1 MPTPFQPPRWMS
13 ANTVFQAVS
22 VIELRV
28 FPLSGRPAARRSAR
42 NATAAR
48 CETFRLG
55 VRARARAC
63 VCARRRHSEEVG
75 SQHVKQVSDCAEDS
89 DLFRISPAFV
99 WFNLPK
105 IGAVVLAIVLSE
117 DLNGGGKGRCTED
130 MIIHDPKD
138 PKEHLNILYHH
149 LQQVISC
156 NICEV

>member
-1 MPTPFQPPRWMS
+1 M
-13 ANTVFQAVS
+13 
-22 VIELRV
+22 
-28 FPLSGRPAARRSAR
+28 
-42 NATAAR
+42 
-48 CETFRLG
+48 
-55 VRARARAC
+55 
-63 VCARRRHSEEVG
+63 CARRRHSEEVG